1 MGNAAAILR
10 SIRQCVPCDSI
21 APHANA
27 LSDAYYE
34 IEEHIAALQDVLAHM
49 DDDEQLL
56 NEMQERLFLYHR
68 LYRRYGGS
76 YEDVMAHRDACE
88 ARIDRIL
95 HRQDHI
101 DTLQQQA
108 KQGV

>member
-1 MGNAAAILR
+1 MRALENISDLE
-10 SIRQCVPCDSI
+10 SI

-56 NEMQERLFLYHR
+56 NEMQERLFSLSPAVSP
-68 LYRRYGGS
+68 LRRAP
-76 YEDVMAHRDACE
+76 MRM
-88 ARIDRIL
+88 
-95 HRQDHI
+95 
-101 DTLQQQA
+101 
-108 KQGV
+108 

>member
-1 MGNAAAILR
+1 MRALENISDLE
-10 SIRQCVPCDSI
+10 SI

-68 LYRRYGGS
+68 LYRVTAAPMR
-76 YEDVMAHRDACE
+76 M
-88 ARIDRIL
+88 
-95 HRQDHI
+95 
-101 DTLQQQA
+101 
-108 KQGV
+108 